1 MAGLFEDILTNLK
14 EKKQEGKI
22 SGGYRYKDGKINI
35 GGGYYGD
42 DSMLEIDVNKDG
54 GNILFKKRF
63 ADGGSTTRKGFKG
76 GGSDASTT
84 SYSQSFDRQ
93 HGTNTASRAN
103 KTVDRRQEIGQ
114 RQADN
119 DNLRIEANRQAAKYE
134 IQPPKERNLVQKTYD
149 RYNNLNPFFKAG
161 ANILLGGAPE
171 IYQKA
176 FYAGNEI
183 NRSIDQANNPYYE
196 EEDVT
201 FGVPKYKDGGST
213 NGSGDKAFTGKVKEL
228 MDDGYEF
235 GEAVKE
241 AMRQGYKDGGRA
253 GYVEGGNVAAMEAS
267 IQKMYT
273 DYGQAIVDAESLQ
286 KYGKSVY
293 NITGHQRSNLKIRL
307 NKYKSFIKENKR
319 MPDEKEARVAGRKD
333 KTITDAIN
341 KDGNKK
347 TDNDIRKDMRKKGKT
362 VRIYQGKVIFLDP
375 TTQKQFTEDLTKR
388 YLIAKNSTKAEKAN
402 ILSNKDFYDKYFKG
416 YSQSSVR
423 TIIGNYKKAMDFEY
437 VKLSPAEKTVSNTNR
452 ILAEIIT
459 QGGKRLSGT
468 RTSQVHHL
476 FQLGDKYVKA
486 SGRNFAIIDQKINAG
501 MSGFNKTLNSL
512 VKERVT
518 AVDKITLEEFNTKNN
533 DIDKRAANTVDRYN
547 KLNPENKGLLNWRKL
562 SVGNNNEVI
571 RGKSIGGDYKARAF
585 DPNNKTLIENLDPK
599 GLREY
604 RQLIAKK
611 ANINDLKKIPGV
623 TTANEVQQPEKS
635 KIRSMFDK
643 FNVGNIYK
651 NVRPGID
658 KFTTMFPGKADNA
671 IAAAIDFPMM
681 YMSGLPIPAAAAS
694 AGSMFLNKPNL
705 GKGINIALESAALSD
720 EERFL
725 KKANERK
732 EGIET
737 ILRGAPGK
745 VKKYL
750 TQGEKATYQ
759 NIEDYLPDDDLSGIR
774 SIKGVQ

>member
-1 MAGLFEDILTNLK
+1 MAEELFTDIINTLGKTV
-14 EKKQEGKI
+14 KKIKGDKPGKFFI
-22 SGGYRYKDGKINI
+22 EPYFNPDGSRKIVGGYGAEDRAAFIEKDKESIKGTIQYGNDDTNKKFRLTSDGKNTK
-35 GGGYYGD
+35 G
-42 DSMLEIDVNKDG
+42 EIV
-54 GNILFKKRF
+54 FKF
-63 ADGGSTTRKGFKG
+63 
-76 GGSDASTT
+76 
-84 SYSQSFDRQ
+84 
-93 HGTNTASRAN
+93 
-103 KTVDRRQEIGQ
+103 
-114 RQADN
+114 
-119 DNLRIEANRQAAKYE
+119 
-134 IQPPKERNLVQKTYD
+134 
-149 RYNNLNPFFKAG
+149 
-161 ANILLGGAPE
+161 
-171 IYQKA
+171 
-176 FYAGNEI
+176 
-183 NRSIDQANNPYYE
+183 
-196 EEDVT
+196 
-201 FGVPKYKDGGST
+201 KDGGST
-213 NGSGDKAFTGKVKEL
+213 NGSGDAALSAKVKEL
-228 MDDGYEF
+228 MEDGYDF

-241 AMRQGYKDGGRA
+241 AMKQGYKDGGRA

-452 ILAEIIT
+452 IFGEIIT

-476 FQLGDKYVKA
+476 FPLGDKYVKA

-501 MSGFNKTLNSL
+501 MSGSNKILQSL
-512 VKERVT
+512 VKERV
-518 AVDKITLEEFNTKNN
+518 ALVDNKLANKITLEEFNTKNN
-533 DIDKRAANTVDRYN
+533 NINKRATEIINTYN
-547 KLNPENKGLLNWRKL
+547 NKNPENKGLLNWRKL
-562 SVGNNNEVI
+562 SIGNNSGEVI
-571 RGKSIGGDYKARAF
+571 RNESIGGDYKVRAF
-585 DPNNKTLIENLDPK
+585 DPKNKTLIKDLDAK

-604 RQLIAKK
+604 RQLITKK

-623 TTANEVQQPEKS
+623 TTANEIQQPEKS

-737 ILRGAPGK
+737 ILRSAPGK